1 MRRSLALAF
10 LPVLLSMPA
19 FAKPSAPPAPAAVEH
34 PQQQDPQLASLR
46 RTLASVLLLEKLKL
60 TPDQKKEL
68 AAIAT
73 DARALRE
80 KARAGAPAADSRKL
94 LLEKAIQEARD
105 TGRVSDATRES
116 VRTMRKE
123 AKARTEASAPERKAL
138 RARLEK
144 IITPE
149 KRAELRA
156 SSQPVSRRGGKR
168 RAAGLLRLMMSDE
181 FAAELAK

>member
-10 LPVLLSMPA
+10 LPVLLSTPV

-34 PQQQDPQLASLR
+34 SQQDPQVASLR

-80 KARAGAPAADSRKL
+80 KARAAAPASDTRKQ

-116 VRTMRKE
+116 VRGMRE
-123 AKARTEASAPERKAL
+123 GAKARAESSAPERKAL

-144 IITPE
+144 IITPG
-149 KRAELRA
+149 KRAELRD
-156 SSQPVSRRGGKR
+156 SQQRSRRDGKR
-168 RAAGLLRLMMSDE
+168 RGAGLLRLLMSDE

>member
-10 LPVLLSMPA
+10 FPVLLSTPV
-19 FAKPSAPPAPAAVEH
+19 FAKPSAPPAVENR
-34 PQQQDPQLASLR
+34 QQDPQLASLR

-80 KARAGAPAADSRKL
+80 KARAAAPAADARKQ

-105 TGRVSDATRES
+105 TGRLSDATRES
-116 VRTMRKE
+116 VRGMRE
-123 AKARTEASAPERKAL
+123 GARARAKSSAPERKAL
-138 RARLEK
+138 RARLER
-144 IITPE
+144 ILTPE

-156 SSQPVSRRGGKR
+156 SQSARHGGKR
-168 RAAGLLRLMMSDE
+168 RAAGFLRLLMSDE